1 VTRAMLS
8 AFVIAL
14 PAVLFIVDPIGLVP
28 MYLSMTAND
37 SPEKC
42 RAMAKRACLTGGGIL
57 IFFALFG
64 TVVFQ
69 VFGVTLAAFRVA
81 GGLLLML
88 TALDMVRA
96 QSPTTKTS
104 PAEAREG
111 ETIDDIAIVPL
122 AMPLIA
128 GPGAIATVMVLM
140 AQNGAGV
147 VAAVS
152 VIGSIMITMIVA
164 YLALRSAQQIKRVL
178 KQTGIAILE
187 RVFGLILAAI
197 AVQFVFDGG
206 KELLLARVAS

>member
-1 VTRAMLS
+1 MLATFVL
-8 AFVIAL
+8 AF

-28 MYLSMTAND
+28 MFLSMTGND

-42 RAMAKRACLTGGGIL
+42 RTMARRACLTAGAVL
-57 IFFALFG
+57 TFFALFG
-64 TVVFQ
+64 TLVFQ

-88 TALDMVRA
+88 TALDMLRA

-104 PAEAREG
+104 AAEVSEGEARE
-111 ETIDDIAIVPL
+111 DIAIVPL

-140 AQNGAGV
+140 AQHGAGID
-147 VAAVS
+147 AAVP
-152 VIGSIMITMIVA
+152 VIGSIVLTMFIA
-164 YLALRSAQQIKRVL
+164 YLTLRSAQSVKRVL
-178 KQTGIAILE
+178 KQTGIAVLE

-206 KELLLARVAS
+206 RELLK

>member
-1 VTRAMLS
+1 ML
-8 AFVIAL
+8 ATFLLAL

-28 MYLSMTAND
+28 MFLGMTGSA
-37 SPEKC
+37 SPARC
-42 RAMAKRACLTGGGIL
+42 RQMALKATVTAGAVL

-88 TALDMVRA
+88 TALDMLRA
-96 QSPTTKTS
+96 QSPATKTS
-104 PAEAREG
+104 AAEAREG
-111 ETIDDIAIVPL
+111 EAREDIAVVPL

-140 AQNGAGV
+140 ARYGAGLS
-147 VAAVS
+147 AAVP
-152 VIGSIMITMIVA
+152 VISAVLITMVVT
-164 YLALRSAQQIKRVL
+164 YLCLASARRVKLLLRD
-178 KQTGIAILE
+178 TGIAVLE
-187 RVFGLILAAI
+187 RIFGLILAAI

-206 KELLLARVAS
+206 RELLQG

>member
-1 VTRAMLS
+1 MLATFVL
-8 AFVIAL
+8 AF

-28 MYLSMTAND
+28 MFLSMTGND

-42 RAMAKRACLTGGGIL
+42 RTMALRACLTAGAVL
-57 IFFALFG
+57 TFFALFG
-64 TVVFQ
+64 TLVFQ

-88 TALDMVRA
+88 TALDMLRA

-104 PAEAREG
+104 AAEVREGEARE
-111 ETIDDIAIVPL
+111 DIAIVPL

-140 AQNGAGV
+140 AQHGAGLE
-147 VAAVS
+147 AAVP
-152 VIGSIMITMIVA
+152 VIGSVVLTMLISYVT
-164 YLALRSAQQIKRVL
+164 LRSAQTIKRVL
-178 KQTGIAILE
+178 KQTGIAVLE

-206 KELLLARVAS
+206 RELLK

>member
-1 VTRAMLS
+1 ML
-8 AFVIAL
+8 ATFLLAL

-28 MYLSMTAND
+28 MFVGMTGGD
-37 SPEKC
+37 SPDKC
-42 RAMAKRACLTGGGIL
+42 RRMALKATITAGLVL

-88 TALDMVRA
+88 TALDMLRA
-96 QSPTTKTS
+96 QSPATKTS
-104 PAEAREG
+104 AAEVREGEARE
-111 ETIDDIAIVPL
+111 DIAVVPL

-140 AQNGAGV
+140 ARYGAGLQ
-147 VAAVS
+147 AAVP
-152 VIGSIMITMIVA
+152 VISAILITMVVT
-164 YLALRSAQQIKRVL
+164 YLCLASAQRVKRVL
-178 KQTGIAILE
+178 RDTGIAVLE
-187 RVFGLILAAI
+187 RIFGLILAAI

-206 KELLLARVAS
+206 RELLQG